1 MHITTYNHIKLL
13 HIGRELLNIWQN
25 DKTMLKLKGM
35 NDTMELTIALAL
47 SILGSVISVCSFV
60 LNRKDKSNKD
70 IKGEIKCLMR

>member
-1 MHITTYNHIKLL
+1 MRK
-13 HIGRELLNIWQN
+13 
-25 DKTMLKLKGM
+25 KTMEKFKNQKILQKHKNMLKLKGR

-47 SILGSVISVCSFV
+47 SILGSVISVFSFV

>member
-1 MHITTYNHIKLL
+1 MRTTTYNHIKQSL
-13 HIGRELLNIWQN
+13 IGRELLNIWQN

-47 SILGSVISVCSFV
+47 SIQ
-60 LNRKDKSNKD
+60 SNKD